1 MSKTPKSDK
10 KCHVCKKSIR
20 NNTEIKVIKPI
31 LNLET
36 IKEDSDSDDMRT
48 ATPVSPTSSR
58 SRSQML
64 IIKSDE
70 DSSIIYKSKTMRM
83 SKSAGSVLPIN
94 QLLKNSP
101 MLCYECYN
109 N

>member
-10 KCHVCKKSIR
+10 KCHICNKTIR
-20 NNTEIKVIKPI
+20 NKTEITVIKPM
-31 LNLET
+31 LKLDT
-36 IKEDSDSDDMRT
+36 IKEDSDSDDIIAVT
-48 ATPVSPTSSR
+48 SPKSR
-58 SRSQML
+58 SHML

-70 DSSIIYKSKTMRM
+70 DSSVIYKSKTMRM
-83 SKSAGSVLPIN
+83 SKSTGSVLPIN